1 MHDRLPGGPASMS
14 IMAGWTRAP
23 PTALSAVLRAKPH
36 RAINNPAAQ
45 ASLHYGILGIEG
57 RLLAPGIFDV
67 RPLVALL
74 AAHEARMPVA
84 CCATYPCS
92 RLVALVSGSF
102 VLLANVEAA
111 ADITDGL
118 LKTDGVAAAGFGTWL
133 PTAEHSALFAA
144 DC

>member
-1 MHDRLPGGPASMS
+1 MRHHGGVD
-14 IMAGWTRAP
+14 AGAGG
-23 PTALSAVLRAKPH
+23 ALSAVPQAVPH

-45 ASLHYGILGIEG
+45 ASRRAFHYGILGIEG
-57 RLLAPGIFDV
+57 RLLAPGIFEL

-74 AAHEARMPVA
+74 AAHEARMLVA

-92 RLVALVSGSF
+92 KLVALVSGSF
-102 VLLANVEAA
+102 VLLANVAAA